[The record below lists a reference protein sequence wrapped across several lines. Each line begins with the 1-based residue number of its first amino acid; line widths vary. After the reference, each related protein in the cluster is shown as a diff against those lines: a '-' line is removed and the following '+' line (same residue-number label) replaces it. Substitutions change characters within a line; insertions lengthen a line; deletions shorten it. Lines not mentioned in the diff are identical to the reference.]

1 MALAASGTMSLA
13 GTATERSVQVA
24 LGGDGSTQI
33 SMNDAAVRALAD
45 KATGPVTM
53 NDFHGKS
60 AGGDGGSSSSAPAQ
74 YLPVSLSGTDSATD
88 SAIPAMSHQPS
99 DNVQITGTTFWRRV
113 RLTSSQAGNFRLY
126 VSPDRDSDYAV
137 SQPNFRGDMQA
148 NMTIVTQS
156 GTETEFPM
164 LVGNIGVSGWEYALW
179 TPTVGAQPTAP
190 TAWNAV
196 TTSPQS
202 EGKFYL
208 KTSSAPTGSSQTGRL
223 QNFIS
228 TTTGYGYFE
237 ATSTPSG
244 RYSMWLR
251 SPQYTL
257 AVGDTIDFYYGVDCA
272 GLSSINFY
280 LAA

>member
-13 GTATERSVQVA
+13 GTATDRSVQVA
-24 LGGDGSTQI
+24 LGGDGTAQI
-33 SMNDAAVRALAD
+33 SMNDAIVRALAD

-60 AGGDGGSSSSAPAQ
+60 AGGGVPAQ
-74 YLPVSLSGTDSATD
+74 YLPVSLSGTDSAID
-88 SAIPAMSHQPS
+88 SSIPTLIPPGG
-99 DNVQITGTTFWRRV
+99 NVQITGTTYWRRV

-126 VSPDRDSDYAV
+126 VSPHRDSAYAL
-137 SQPNFRGDMQA
+137 SQATYRGDMQA

-164 LVGNIGVSGWEYALW
+164 LVGTTGVSGWTYAAL
-179 TPTVGAQPTAP
+179 TTVASAQPTE
-190 TAWNAV
+190 WLAV
-196 TTSPQS
+196 TTSRQS
-202 EGKFYL
+202 RGSFYL
-208 KTSSAPTGSSQTGRL
+208 KNSAGPTSSSQTGRL

-237 ATSTPSG
+237 TTTSPNYP
-244 RYSMWLR
+244 YSMWLR